1 MDNTV
6 SPANNTMP
14 SPDGA
19 TTDCGDNIL
28 FQLITHLL
36 TPKGWKAELFL
47 LAVRQRTVYPH
58 KWSAVGWAQDSE
70 SSPVKDQRSTAAP
83 RNQPINPCQPLTQKQ
98 NTVRRSNFLEWLPTW
113 GVTVTATFRS
123 QGQRSQDHC
132 ERKYEKIFSVHIFA
146 KYIDDLHQYFR
157 WQWRFGWWFGLVV
170 TRWPRS
176 T

>member
-1 MDNTV
+1 MVPPQTV
-6 SPANNTMP
+6 VTTWSCSLLLIYRPRKDERLSRP
-14 SPDGA
+14 SWLTYNGR
-19 TTDCGDNIL
+19 
-28 FQLITHLL
+28 FTHIS
-36 TPKGWKAELFL
+36 GH
-47 LAVRQRTVYPH
+47 Q
-58 KWSAVGWAQDSE
+58 SAAGTSQDSE